1 MSKTFKV
8 AIVALAIVA
17 FGATANAAFNTNLTV
32 GSTGA
37 DVSALQSWLISKGF
51 AIPSISSGAASTG
64 YFGAQTKSAV
74 VAYQASVNLPAT
86 GFVGPL
92 TRGILNGTSVPSTP
106 VASSCPV
113 GYTCTANPG
122 TTAPATP
129 STGALAG
136 TDGYISDVN
145 ELSQYSNEDVG
156 EGEENIKVAGFEV
169 EASNDGDIALKST
182 KVSFT
187 ITNASGSD
195 NLDDYVD
202 SVKVWMGTKEIG
214 SADAADFSEGSSGVW
229 TKTITLSSPVVKA
242 DETVKFYVTVDAA
255 GSFDS
260 GDIDSES
267 AVIDIENIRFEDGS
281 GVVTTEDGYELDGMD
296 VALDFVSFSSAADT
310 ELKFSKD
317 SSSPTEVVVVDD
329 TDNTDDVKLLV
340 GKIQVK
346 GTSDVLI
353 DELPVVFTTVGGST
367 VAAVTGS
374 ATLEIDGE
382 KYSESV
388 SISALTGT
396 TTFDNLDLTLDAGK
410 TYTFTVYAD
419 INNIDG
425 STLSEGDTIKAEITA
440 SAADDVD
447 AENEEGDQL
456 SDSEKTGTVLGD
468 ELALYSEGIN
478 VTLKS
483 VSASVSAD
491 GTNTYNDTGN
501 FTITYTVK
509 SFGDTV
515 YLSDTGTATTSTSIP
530 DTTLASGGNRFLLD
544 IGGTATTSA
553 MTTGV
558 SFTKSGG
565 AEDSANGNIELAD
578 GESADITL
586 TVARTNTSVYANG
599 GLMKVLLKAVLWNS
613 DDNASTFNVYDF
625 DLEDYDTSNTSKG
638 GAFPSVN

>member
-1 MSKTFKV
+1 MSKSFKV

-74 VAYQASVNLPAT
+74 VAYQTSVGLPAT

-113 GYTCTANPG
+113 GYKCEALPG

-182 KVSFT
+182 KISFT

-202 SVKVWMGTKEIG
+202 SVKVLMGSKEIG
-214 SADAADFSEGSSGVW
+214 SADAGDFSEGSSGVW
-229 TKTITLSSPVVKA
+229 TKTITLSGSTVKA
-242 DETVKFYVTVDAA
+242 DETEKFYVTVDAA

-267 AVIDIENIRFEDGS
+267 AVIDVENIRFEDGS

-317 SSSPTEVVVVDD
+317 SSSPTEVVVADD

-346 GTSDVLI
+346 GTSDVLV

-374 ATLEIDGE
+374 ATLEINGE

-388 SISALTGT
+388 SIAALTGT
-396 TTFDNLDLTLDAGK
+396 TTFDNLDITLDAGK

-440 SAADDVD
+440 SAADDADV
-447 AENEEGDQL
+447 ENEEGDQL

-468 ELALYSEGIN
+468 ELAIYSEGIN

-483 VSASVSAD
+483 VTASVSAD

-553 MTTGV
+553 VTTGV

-565 AEDSANGNIELAD
+565 AEDSDNGNIELAD

-586 TVARTNTSVYANG
+586 TVARTNTAVYANG